1 MREMIIKYGSAAG
14 AAVAIISLWTLL
26 GMPIPATKADV
37 LQMIA
42 QADARINNLEDQ
54 QLDTAIAVLSQQ
66 IDSLTLRLASLSDQV
81 DTPFVREQRII
92 ISRQMEEARVALD
105 RARARKIE
113 LVR

>member
-1 MREMIIKYGSAAG
+1 MHATISKYGSAAG
-14 AAVAIISLWTLL
+14 AAVAIVSLWSLL

-37 LQMIA
+37 LLMIA
-42 QADARINNLEDQ
+42 QADERINSLEEQ

-66 IDSLTLRLASLSDQV
+66 IDSLTLRLASLADQG

-92 ISRQMEEARVALD
+92 IARQMEEARIALD

-113 LVR
+113 LAQ